1 MSDQKAIKYR
11 SVDHIE
17 FDLDVGRIPD
27 FATTYC
33 ITNQLA
39 PAFTTR
45 KDYLVPKCPS
55 HFAFRVRCRQSHA
68 ELRFGASTVMLAD
81 EYPDFG
87 ALSPDTIGGCSVT
100 MHLATTSVD
109 ADLMRASKAGA
120 MVLRA
125 AANQSFGERNAVM
138 VDPFG
143 HRWML
148 SQTIEPITS
157 DEMQRRWNEETGA

>member
-1 MSDQKAIKYR
+1 MSGVLNVTPYLIARHAAEAIAFYKTAFGAEEIFR
-11 SVDHIE
+11 MTDPI
-17 FDLDVGRIPD
+17 DGRVG
-27 FATTYC
+27 
-33 ITNQLA
+33 
-39 PAFTTR
+39 
-45 KDYLVPKCPS
+45 
-55 HFAFRVRCRQSHA
+55 HA